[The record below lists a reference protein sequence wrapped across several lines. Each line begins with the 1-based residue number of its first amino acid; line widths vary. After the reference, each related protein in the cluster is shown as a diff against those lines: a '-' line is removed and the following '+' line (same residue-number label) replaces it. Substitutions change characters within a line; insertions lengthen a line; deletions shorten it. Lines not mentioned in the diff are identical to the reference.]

1 MLLKQLQPLS
11 VNPLRTVTDSYN
23 VTHHRSDLSRAC
35 GINLRGKRHHH
46 GADEF
51 GRDARRFVKGRPS
64 DFERGSYEV
73 SGKKRPL
80 VGIFES
86 EIQLHSGRIGRRGLG
101 GDPSRVVKTVRGGC
115 MVAGYTWTVFVSL
128 G

>member
-1 MLLKQLQPLS
+1 MH
-11 VNPLRTVTDSYN
+11 TVAESCN
-23 VTHHRSDLSRAC
+23 ATHHRGNLSRAC
-35 GINLRGKRHHH
+35 RINLRGKRHHH

-73 SGKKRPL
+73 SSKKRPL
-80 VGIFES
+80 VGILKS

-115 MVAGYTWTVFVSL
+115 MVAGYTWTCVCKSGVRCVL
-128 G
+128 MLLRLH